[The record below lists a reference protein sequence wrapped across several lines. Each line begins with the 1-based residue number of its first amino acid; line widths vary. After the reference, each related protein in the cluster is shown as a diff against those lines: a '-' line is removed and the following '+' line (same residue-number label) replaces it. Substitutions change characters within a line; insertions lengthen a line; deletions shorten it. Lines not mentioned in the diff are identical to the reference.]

1 MDTHVERNSCQTT
14 RVCEETTDP
23 IAVDPS
29 NLLTETEDKEGCV
42 EDIEEDG
49 EAQNPH
55 DLLSNRCRPL
65 STSVFQEFT
74 SQVNYFHNGSTG
86 KVKLAVGAMMIK
98 MRDMI
103 VTKGKVNST
112 IDLSDGVE
120 FACTQIVSLYN
131 SAFSNSMNQFTPLS
145 SFGVTVQRPPAV
157 LVSSTPQ
164 NRLKRKK

>member
-1 MDTHVERNSCQTT
+1 MV
-14 RVCEETTDP
+14 
-23 IAVDPS
+23 
-29 NLLTETEDKEGCV
+29 
-42 EDIEEDG
+42 
-49 EAQNPH
+49 EAQI
-55 DLLSNRCRPL
+55 R
-65 STSVFQEFT
+65 
-74 SQVNYFHNGSTG
+74 
-86 KVKLAVGAMMIK
+86 KVKLAVGDMMIN

-131 SAFSNSMNQFTPLS
+131 SAFSNSMAQFTPSS

-164 NRLKRKK
+164 NRLKRKKMINAQHAINTTQKWISYQLTSYLE